1 MAEPIDLPLL
11 LGYGFLNKCG
21 KVTCT
26 VGGGQRDIKSKKEQ
40 TLNCYIC
47 AKEGK
52 QTTAVAA
59 CLACGMGVCM
69 QHLVREEL
77 PIEDIVDWG
86 LGKEKITYPKTLPRI
101 LCIWCA
107 EALAQ
112 RKRA

>member
-1 MAEPIDLPLL
+1 
-11 LGYGFLNKCG
+11 
-21 KVTCT
+21 
-26 VGGGQRDIKSKKEQ
+26 
-40 TLNCYIC
+40 LNCYIC

-52 QTTAVAA
+52 ETTAVAV

-69 QHLVREEL
+69 KHLVRDEL

-101 LCIWCA
+101 LCTWCS

-112 RKRA
+112 RKNK